1 MLKIIKEKLPTGCTF
16 VEKTDPEPT
25 ICPIDNSKLRIA
37 IEFLE
42 GSDGVNDESYVIVD
56 KKITNPVFL
65 NVIKNIING
74 VNGKFQTLR
83 FDGDAVSL
91 NEDEGRMLICLD
103 LDDDYSIIGEKIA
116 SKLSNMSESEIAN
129 FANFPEKHDGSPIL
143 VKQVGGYKPTGE
155 SSFFDKLDK
164 RNESLK
170 KWNAQNKRF
179 LNENNIPYAPEE
191 KHGVLETL
199 KEIHSATSSIS
210 GVVGDV
216 GAAIDSVDKLKNWW
230 EKYKIN
236 KSYEDEE
243 KLSRQKVFERNRLS
257 SMFLRSKLKKVEDN
271 GFESM
276 SVLTNIFNMGF
287 TNILKAPH
295 YFDQNYLKVLFQIC
309 SICVSNALPPNK
321 IINIRMN
328 ISQLSSLKDKLENK
342 YGKVI

>member
-1 MLKIIKEKLPTGCTF
+1 MLKIIKEKLPTGCIF

-25 ICPIDNSKLRIA
+25 ICPINNEKIKIA

-42 GSDGVNDESYVIVD
+42 GSNGVKDESYVIVD
-56 KKITNPVFL
+56 KKIINPVFR
-65 NVIKNIING
+65 NVIKNIIKTIKGNT
-74 VNGKFQTLR
+74 QTLR
-83 FDGDAVSL
+83 FNGDVASL
-91 NEDEGRMLICLD
+91 NEEDEGMLICLD

-116 SKLSNMSESEIAN
+116 SKLSNMSESEVFN
-129 FANFPEKHDGSPIL
+129 FANFPEKNDGSPIL
-143 VKQVGGYKPTGE
+143 VKQIGGYKPTGE

-164 RNESLK
+164 RNENLK
-170 KWNAQNKRF
+170 KWNTQNKKF
-179 LNENNIPYAPEE
+179 LTENNIPYAPEE
-191 KHGVLETL
+191 KHGILESL
-199 KEIHSATSSIS
+199 KGIHSATSSVS
-210 GVVGDV
+210 GMVGDV
-216 GAAIDSVDKLKNWW
+216 GATIDAIDKLKNWW

-236 KSYEDEE
+236 KSYENEE

-276 SVLTNIFNMGF
+276 SILTNIYNMGF

-295 YFDQNYLKVLFQIC
+295 YFDQDYLKVLFQIC
-309 SICVSNALPPNK
+309 SICVSNALPPNR
-321 IINIRMN
+321 IINVRMN